1 MRSAA
6 SRARSA
12 CLSDLRVS
20 ASSSCQ
26 TLLPPRPLL
35 FTPVVKTAGSWSRI
49 QTREGRSAQSM
60 WGPERC
66 APLSR
71 SLGSVSAPLLTPR
84 VTACQAPSQCHHHHQ
99 PTGAAPPSG
108 YCTRPQ
114 SSACDETCSAGALIC
129 SSVLP
134 LSRLT
139 VSFHSV
145 PHLLSGW
152 ASCNSGVVWVPEGTA
167 FLSGQQQ
174 GCAACSTLQRFSL
187 GTHSL

>member
-20 ASSSCQ
+20 ASSSRQ

-49 QTREGRSAQSM
+49 QTQEGRSAQSM
-60 WGPERC
+60 WGPESR

-71 SLGSVSAPLLTPR
+71 SLGSVPAPLLTPR

-108 YCTRPQ
+108 YCTRLQ
-114 SSACDETCSAGALIC
+114 SSACDETC

-139 VSFHSV
+139 VSFHSA
-145 PHLLSGW
+145 PDLLSGW
-152 ASCNSGVVWVPEGTA
+152 ASCNSVVSVPEGTA

-174 GCAACSTLQRFSL
+174 GCAACSILQRFSL